1 MEDLT
6 DVYNDLIMEH
16 SINSYN
22 KKKLEGADYSEMGHN
37 PNCGDEITL
46 ELKLNGNKIEDM
58 AFTGH
63 GCAISQASTS
73 IMIDTLRGK
82 TIEEAKEII
91 KTFIEMIKRE
101 TTDEEQ
107 LKKLEDAIAFKNVSN
122 MPARV
127 KCALLAWHTLEDML
141 NKNDENGKGT
151 INYCH

>member
-16 SINSYN
+16 SMNSYN
-22 KKKLEGADYSEMGHN
+22 KKKLKDANYCEIGHN

-46 ELKLNGNKIEDM
+46 ELKLNGDKIEDM
-58 AFTGH
+58 AFSGH

-101 TTDEEQ
+101 ITDEEQ

-151 INYCH
+151 INCCH

>member
-16 SINSYN
+16 SMNSYN
-22 KKKLEGADYSEMGHN
+22 KKKLEGADYSEIGHN

-127 KCALLAWHTLEDML
+127 KCALLAWHTMEDLLE
-141 NKNDENGKGT
+141 KNGK
-151 INYCH
+151 

>member
-16 SINSYN
+16 SMNSYN
-22 KKKLEGADYSEMGHN
+22 KKKLEGADYSEIGHN

-46 ELKLNGNKIEDM
+46 ELKLDGNKIEDM

-101 TTDEEQ
+101 TTDGEQ

-127 KCALLAWHTLEDML
+127 KCALLAWHTIEDML

-151 INYCH
+151 INCCH

>member
-16 SINSYN
+16 SMNSYN
-22 KKKLEGADYSEMGHN
+22 KKKLEGADYSEIGHN

-46 ELKLNGNKIEDM
+46 ELKLDGNKIKDM

-101 TTDEEQ
+101 ITDEEQ

-127 KCALLAWHTLEDML
+127 KCALLAWHTTEDML

-151 INYCH
+151 MNCCH